1 MQTNE
6 FKSIRERY
14 GLSHAN
20 LAILLRVSSGRQVQ
34 RYESGDRVATPQL
47 AMLMRLLERDGPV
60 ALMSLHSD

>member
-1 MQTNE
+1 MQANE
-6 FKSIRERY
+6 FKTIREQH

-34 RYESGDRVATPQL
+34 RYESGERVATPQL
-47 AMLMRLLERDGPV
+47 TMLMRLLKRDGPV

>member
-1 MQTNE
+1 MKKE
-6 FKSIRERY
+6 DLKIIREQY

-34 RYESGDRVATPQL
+34 RYESGERVATPQL
-47 AMLMRLLERDGPV
+47 AMLMRLLKRDGPV

>member
-1 MQTNE
+1 MKKE
-6 FKSIRERY
+6 DLKIIREQY

-34 RYESGDRVATPQL
+34 RYESGERVATPQL
-47 AMLMRLLERDGPV
+47 TMLMRLLKRDGPV